1 MFYKIVSHGPY
12 RIRQTTAMAV
22 TTPTVLKA
30 STVGAKWVLPAR
42 KKKAVRRKK
51 PQTKAAAGI

>member
-30 STVGAKWVLPAR
+30 SAVGVKWVLPAK
-42 KKKAVRRKK
+42 KKKAVRRRK
-51 PQTKAAAGI
+51 PQAKATAGA